1 MSVSLDTINQTSLVP
16 QTLLGLSSSN
26 QSININSTDG
36 IVFKDA
42 TLNLTASLSWDGIIT
57 DKPTG
62 FDILSP
68 LNMNTNDIN
77 NVNSLN
83 STAGG
88 NDLTISSSKVMNM
101 TSTDDFNITSDIN
114 FIVNSSASVILNGNG
129 TYINTIGGGGGDG
142 QITANTFNGYLNGTA
157 DLANTA
163 SFAYSAGSATNS
175 NNILIT
181 SDNTSG
187 TYYIPFSKSSGT
199 GYKGLFQ
206 DDTTTALSYNPN
218 TSTLSATTFSGN
230 LNGTANSATNSSNS
244 TIIAG
249 NNFSGSNWFPCVV
262 NSSTAGNYNLTSY
275 SNLSYIPNTNTFS
288 CNISG
293 NSSTATNATNAINC
307 STTSTTTAGTYYPVF
322 VSSNITGNYPNLVG
336 VMTYNPSTNTI
347 TANTFNGALSGTA
360 TNATNVAITD
370 DNTNATYYPVFVS
383 NNTGNL
389 PLKVDKTTN
398 PLSYN
403 PSTGVLTSTTFSGLL
418 DTGGLVY
425 LSTGSQAIT
434 GSASATN
441 ISLTSIFNSTYKNYR
456 IVLYP
461 TTQVSFT
468 AYPNYALTAFLG
480 TGTLPTTAS
489 LYGFEIVSTATSVV
503 SPVYTASAT
512 ISSAPLVLAVS
523 QLTNHQ
529 TIIEV
534 ENVGFTATT
543 TQSIG
548 LKCKSIYSNPAVS
561 GASDRTI
568 SAVNISG
575 STITGLTLQQS
586 SISSPNNMTIGWT
599 IYGYK

>member
-1 MSVSLDTINQTSLVP
+1 MSVSLDLINQTGLVP
-16 QTLLGLSSSN
+16 QSLLGISGAN
-26 QSININSTDG
+26 QSITINSTDG
-36 IVFKDA
+36 IVFNDA
-42 TLNLTASLSWDGIIT
+42 TINQTASLSWNGIIT

-83 STAGG
+83 STAG
-88 NDLTISSSKVMNM
+88 NDLTISASRQMYM
-101 TSTDDFNITSDIN
+101 TSTDDFNITSDNNIL
-114 FIVNSSASVILNGNG
+114 VNSQTSVLLNCNGG
-129 TYINTIGGGGGDG
+129 TYINTFNGGGGDG

-181 SDNTSG
+181 TDNTGG

-199 GYKGLFQ
+199 GNKPLFQ
-206 DDTTTALSYNPN
+206 DDTTNALTYNPI

-230 LNGTANSATNSSNS
+230 ATN
-244 TIIAG
+244 
-249 NNFSGSNWFPCVV
+249 
-262 NSSTAGNYNLTSY
+262 
-275 SNLSYIPNTNTFS
+275 
-288 CNISG
+288 
-293 NSSTATNATNAINC
+293 ATNATNAINC
-307 STTSTTTAGTYYPVF
+307 STTSTTTSGTYYPVF

-360 TNATNVAITD
+360 TNSTNVAITD
-370 DNTNATYYPVFVS
+370 DNTSGTFYPVFVS

-398 PLSYN
+398 PLSYI

-425 LSTGSQAIT
+425 LSSGSQSIT
-434 GSASATN
+434 GSLSATN

-489 LYGFEIVSTATSVV
+489 LYGFEMVSSATTVV
-503 SPVYTASAT
+503 SPVYTSSAT

-534 ENVGFTATT
+534 ENVGFTASQ

-548 LKCKSIYSNPAVS
+548 LKCKSIYSNPGVA

-586 SISSPNNMTIGWT
+586 FLSSGNNMTIGWT
-599 IYGYK
+599 IYAYK

>member
-1 MSVSLDTINQTSLVP
+1 MSVSLDAINQTGLVP
-16 QTLLGLSSSN
+16 QSLLGLSSSN

-36 IVFKDA
+36 IVFNDA
-42 TLNLTASLSWDGIIT
+42 TINQTASLSWNGIIT

-83 STAGG
+83 STAG
-88 NDLTISSSKVMNM
+88 NDLTISASRQMYM
-101 TSTDDFNITSDIN
+101 TSTDDFNITSDNNIL
-114 FIVNSSASVILNGNG
+114 VNSQTSVLLNCNGG
-129 TYINTIGGGGGDG
+129 TYINTFNGGGGDG

-230 LNGTANSATNSSNS
+230 ATN
-244 TIIAG
+244 
-249 NNFSGSNWFPCVV
+249 
-262 NSSTAGNYNLTSY
+262 
-275 SNLSYIPNTNTFS
+275 
-288 CNISG
+288 
-293 NSSTATNATNAINC
+293 ATNATNAINC
-307 STTSTTTAGTYYPVF
+307 STTSTTTSGTYYPVF

-336 VMTYNPSTNTI
+336 VMTYNPSSNTI

-425 LSTGSQAIT
+425 LSTGSQSIT
-434 GSASATN
+434 GSASAIN
-441 ISLTSIFNSTYKNYR
+441 ISLTGIFNSTYKNYR

-468 AYPNYALTAFLG
+468 AYPNYSLTAFLG
-480 TGTLPTTAS
+480 SGTLPTTAS
-489 LYGFEIVSTATSVV
+489 LYGFEMVSSATSVV
-503 SPVYTASAT
+503 TPVYTASAT

-534 ENVGFTATT
+534 ENVGYSATQ

-586 SISSPNNMTIGWT
+586 SISVGNNMTIGWT
-599 IYGYK
+599 IYAYK